1 MKKSEHIESRLY
13 SRNIKIIYLGFDP
26 NLLRFS
32 RFSSGFCPDFAPIL
46 SSKDLPRSQ
55 FFLTKDSELIQCP
68 HFGPDFRTLVRIRTF
83 LGKVV
88 RIWSGFCSKVRIF
101 HKNKER
107 TLKYAKFECVRLD
120 KFLMKCCI
128 KSIELT

>member
-13 SRNIKIIYLGFDP
+13 YKNIKMIYLCFDP

-55 FFLTKDSELIQCP
+55 FFLTKDSVLVSSSHICSAGIFAPRPLESSAQN
-68 HFGPDFRTLVRIRTF
+68 HHWDRVKAGPTIPVAYLFTWTVIF
-83 LGKVV
+83 AQS
-88 RIWSGFCSKVRIF
+88 WSEVGGDR
-101 HKNKER
+101 NQ
-107 TLKYAKFECVRLD
+107 
-120 KFLMKCCI
+120 
-128 KSIELT
+128 